1 MVSDKFQKVCTK
13 GKEFLGVKD
22 KWRRSLVAVW
32 SGLAEGVSGGT
43 GALPLAWHEV
53 VQGEPPGRFVLE
65 QPLVLGPGEIDL
77 SEPQFPRL
85 EHRDNSA
92 AL

>member
-1 MVSDKFQKVCTK
+1 M
-13 GKEFLGVKD
+13 
-22 KWRRSLVAVW
+22 AVW

-43 GALPLAWHEV
+43 GTLPLGQHEV
-53 VQGEPPGRFVLE
+53 VQGEPPGRFVLG

-85 EHRDNSA
+85 EYRDNSA